1 MRELE
6 DPGRF
11 SITYGQTDTPG
22 LYRLDLNRSVE
33 SGGIPAEDAA
43 KSDSVEYFSV
53 NISTD
58 ESDLRGIDASE
69 LETHFGVE
77 SGQFVDYSEKVEN
90 RRQEQKQLLGREFW
104 KYCLAAVIAL
114 LLLETALAQFFGRR
128 AG

>member
-1 MRELE
+1 VK
-6 DPGRF
+6 P
-11 SITYGQTDTPG
+11 
-22 LYRLDLNRSVE
+22 N
-33 SGGIPAEDAA
+33 
-43 KSDSVEYFSV
+43 SVEYFSV
-53 NISTD
+53 NVATG

-77 SGQFVDYSEKVEN
+77 AGQFLDYSEKVES

-114 LLLETALAQFFGRR
+114 MLLETALAQFFGRR

>member
-1 MRELE
+1 MRELD

-11 SITYGQTDTPG
+11 SITYGQTDIPG
-22 LYRLDLNRSVE
+22 LYRLDLNRSLEGSDVPP
-33 SGGIPAEDAA
+33 GDAA
-43 KSDSVEYFSV
+43 KSNSVEYFSV

-58 ESDLRGIDASE
+58 ESDLRGIADSE
-69 LETHFGVE
+69 LGTHFEVQPE
-77 SGQFVDYSEKVEN
+77 QFLDYSEKVES

-104 KYCLAAVIAL
+104 KHCLAAVIAL